1 MNKKSKRTE
10 EEILIE
16 ASQKVSDRLQTCF
29 PSGSLKDADKMQM

>member
-1 MNKKSKRTE
+1 MNKKSKRT